1 LSAVARPGQDGIVP
15 EPAAQSAERK
25 RCAREAARRR
35 EAVNVLRIAENTCGY
50 AAGQIGNGAGPG
62 EAREVAVF
70 VAGELELVAEALR
83 RLTRLEPGERRVMAA
98 KLAGLGFGRRE
109 IAARLGVSE
118 RAVFGYLRHGA
129 GQSTPV

>member
-1 LSAVARPGQDGIVP
+1 VP
-15 EPAAQSAERK
+15 ESAAQSAERK

-35 EAVNVLRIAENTCGY
+35 EAVNVLRIVECTARYG
-50 AAGQIGNGAGPG
+50 ASQLANGIGPG

-83 RLTRLEPGERRVMAA
+83 RLTRLEAGERRVMAV

-118 RAVFGYLRHGA
+118 RAVFGYLHGA
-129 GQSTPV
+129 EEPTPV

>member
-1 LSAVARPGQDGIVP
+1 
-15 EPAAQSAERK
+15 
-25 RCAREAARRR
+25 
-35 EAVNVLRIAENTCGY
+35 
-50 AAGQIGNGAGPG
+50 
-62 EAREVAVF
+62 VF

-109 IAARLGVSE
+109 IAARLGISE

-129 GQSTPV
+129 EEPTPV